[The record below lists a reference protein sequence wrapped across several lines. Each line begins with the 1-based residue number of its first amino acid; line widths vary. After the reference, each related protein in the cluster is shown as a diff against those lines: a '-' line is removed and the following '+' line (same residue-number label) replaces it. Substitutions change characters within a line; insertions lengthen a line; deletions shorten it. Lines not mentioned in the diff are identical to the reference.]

1 MNKYITKKSLRIKSY
16 SFAYLKPAMCVTEG
30 VDLFGV
36 GYNNY
41 DNKAVWK
48 SSYPEIIFSFSDIYI
63 YI

>member
-41 DNKAVWK
+41 DNKAV
-48 SSYPEIIFSFSDIYI
+48 
-63 YI
+63 